1 MLLEDKV
8 VIITGVG
15 PGMGRKLALVAAEEG
30 AKVAICSRTQAFID
44 EVANEV
50 RAAGGEAIAVATDVA
65 DMAQCKRL
73 ADATLDAFG
82 RIDGL
87 VNSAYKRASFGTF
100 EENDIEQWQ
109 DSMNVTCFGALR
121 MIKAVLPAMKQ
132 RHAGAIVNVLTLAAV
147 KPFAGEA
154 DYATA
159 KGALGTATRVLAEE
173 LGKYNIRV
181 NATRMGWLWGHSV
194 KNWVRMQSEA
204 DGVPEQQVIDQI
216 ANRIPLK
223 VIPPDEECAKSVLFF
238 VSDYSKMATGGLLD
252 VNGGEYMTP

>member
-1 MLLEDKV
+1 MLLKDKV

-30 AKVAICSRTQAFID
+30 AKVAICSRTQSFID
-44 EVANEV
+44 EVAGEISAN
-50 RAAGGEAIAVATDVA
+50 GGEAVAVATDVA
-65 DMAQCKRL
+65 DMTQCQRL
-73 ADATLDAFG
+73 ADATLERFG

-87 VNSAYKRASFGTF
+87 VNSAYKRASFGAF
-100 EENDIEQWQ
+100 EDNDIETWQ
-109 DSMNVTCFGALR
+109 ESMNVTCFGALR
-121 MIKAVLPAMKQ
+121 MIKAVLPTMKRQ
-132 RHAGAIVNVLTLAAV
+132 HGGAIVNVLTLAAV

-159 KGALGTATRVLAEE
+159 KGALGTATRMLADE

-194 KNWVRMQSEA
+194 KNWVRMESEA
-204 DGVPEQQVIDQI
+204 QVVPEQQLIDQI
-216 ANRIPLK
+216 AGRIPLK

-238 VSDYSKMATGGLLD
+238 VSDYSKMATGALLD